1 MHVGDWI
8 RKWSRIKPGKTA
20 IIEDGSEFSYQQ
32 LNERCNRVSH
42 FLLEK
47 GITKGDRIAI
57 LGYNSHEFIEVY
69 LAAAKAGAIFV
80 PLNWR
85 MARDEIME
93 ILNDCGPK
101 FFFFSGD
108 FTDDVRVLK
117 DSSETLKHFITI
129 GQEGAS
135 WTIPYSRLEDYSPS
149 EPITPEGIQFNDPH
163 IIMYTSGTTGSPK
176 GAVLSNS
183 KTFFN
188 ALNANIF
195 FNLIPSDIFLV
206 SRPLFHSGGLLIDV
220 TPTFYTGGTIIIKR
234 RFSTQ
239 EFLETIEKYRVTV
252 AEPAATFLNFILNDC
267 DLQRYD
273 LKSLKCIYTGG
284 ERVQPTLL
292 SEYHDRQITLSQIFG
307 MTETS
312 TLTWLP
318 IEYAFEKAGS
328 VGKPVF
334 HCDLKIIDRNGS
346 ETGPGETGEIAVTGP
361 ILMSG
366 YWNKPEQTAEVMRDG
381 WFYTGDLARLDDEGF
396 IYIVDRI
403 KDTYISGGEN
413 IHPTEIEKQLLKNPG
428 IFDVAVYGVPHQKW
442 GEVGKAS
449 VVLKSGARMTAQEV
463 VAFLQGKIGKFK
475 IPRYVE
481 FVDGLPRTA
490 SGKIKRYLLAGKFD
504 KSEAEVAV

>member
-8 RKWSRIKPGKTA
+8 KKWSQINPGKTA
-20 IIEDGSEFSYQQ
+20 IIEDGREFSYQR
-32 LNERCNRVSH
+32 LNERCNRVCH

-47 GITKGDRIAI
+47 GVAKGDRIAI

-69 LAAAKAGAIFV
+69 LAATKTGAIFV

-85 MARDEIME
+85 MARDEILG
-93 ILNDCGPK
+93 ILNDCSPK
-101 FFFFSGD
+101 FLFFSED
-108 FTDDVRVLK
+108 FTDDVQVLK
-117 DSSETLKHFITI
+117 DRSETLKYFITI
-129 GQEGAS
+129 GTEEAS
-135 WTIPYSRLEDYSPS
+135 WSRPYNRLKDFSSR
-149 EPITPEGIQFNDPH
+149 EPIPPESIQFNDPH
-163 IIMYTSGTTGSPK
+163 IIMYTSGTTGTPK
-176 GAVLSNS
+176 GVVLSNA

-195 FNLIPSDIFLV
+195 FKLIPNDIFLV
-206 SRPLFHSGGLLIDV
+206 SRPLFHSGGLLINV
-220 TPTFYTGGTIIIKR
+220 TPTFYKGGTILLKK

-239 EFLETIEKYRVTV
+239 EFLETMEKYRVTL
-252 AEPAATFLNFILNDC
+252 AEPAATFLNFILKDC
-267 DLQRYD
+267 DLQQYN

-292 SEYHDRQITLSQIFG
+292 SEYHERHIALSQLFG

-318 IEYAFEKAGS
+318 VEYAYEKAGS

-334 HCDLKIIDRNGS
+334 HCDLKIVDRNGS

-366 YWNKPEQTAEVMRDG
+366 YWNRPKQTAEVMRDG
-381 WFYTGDLARLDDEGF
+381 WFYTGDLARTDEEGF
-396 IYIVDRI
+396 IYVVDRI

-413 IHPTEIEKQLLKNPG
+413 IHPTEIEKQLLRNPS
-428 IFDVAVYGVPHQKW
+428 IFDVAVYGVPHERW
-442 GEVGKAS
+442 GEVGKAN
-449 VVLKSGARMTAQEV
+449 VVLMDGAMMTAQEV

-475 IPRYVE
+475 IPRYIE
-481 FVDGLPRTA
+481 FVEALPRTA
-490 SGKIKRYLLAGKFD
+490 SGKIKRYLLADKFD
-504 KSEAEVAV
+504 KGEVEVKV

>member
-1 MHVGDWI
+1 MHIGDWI
-8 RKWSRIKPGKTA
+8 SKWSRIKPGKTA
-20 IIEDGSEFSYQQ
+20 IIEDGWEFSYWV

-42 FLLEK
+42 FLQEK
-47 GITKGDRIAI
+47 GVAKGDRIAI
-57 LGYNSHEFIEVY
+57 LAYNSHEFVEIY
-69 LAAAKAGAIFV
+69 LAAAKTGAIFV

-85 MARDEIME
+85 MVRNEILE
-93 ILNDCGPK
+93 ILNDCSPK

-108 FTDDVRVLK
+108 FADDVRVLK
-117 DSSETLKHFITI
+117 DSSETIKHFITI
-129 GQEGAS
+129 GREGAS
-135 WTIPYSRLEDYSPS
+135 WSIPYGRMEDYSS
-149 EPITPEGIQFNDPH
+149 REPTAAESIQFNDPH
-163 IIMYTSGTTGSPK
+163 ILMYTSGTTGSPK

-220 TPTFYTGGTIIIKR
+220 TPTFYKGGTIILKR

-239 EFLETIEKYRVTV
+239 EFLETIEKYSVTI

-292 SEYHDRQITLSQIFG
+292 TEYHDRQITLSQIFG

-334 HCDLKIIDRNGS
+334 HCDLKIVNRDGS
-346 ETGPGETGEIAVTGP
+346 EIGPGETGEIAVTGP

-381 WFYTGDLARLDDEGF
+381 WFYTGDLATVDDEGF

-413 IHPTEIEKQLLKNPG
+413 IHPTEIEKQLLKNPS
-428 IFDVAVYGVPHQKW
+428 IFDVAVYGVPHRKW
-442 GEVGKAS
+442 GEVG
-449 VVLKSGARMTAQEV
+449 
-463 VAFLQGKIGKFK
+463 
-475 IPRYVE
+475 P
-481 FVDGLPRTA
+481 
-490 SGKIKRYLLAGKFD
+490 
-504 KSEAEVAV
+504 

>member
-1 MHVGDWI
+1 MHVGDWV
-8 RKWSRIKPGKTA
+8 RKWSQIKPGKRA
-20 IIEDGSEFSYQQ
+20 IIEDGREFSYQR
-32 LNERCNRVSH
+32 LNERCNQVGN

-47 GITKGDRIAI
+47 GVAKGDRIAI
-57 LGYNSHEFIEVY
+57 LAYNSHEFVEIY
-69 LAAAKAGAIFV
+69 LAAAKTGAIFV

-85 MARDEIME
+85 MARDEILE
-93 ILNDCGPK
+93 ILNDCSPR
-101 FFFFSGD
+101 FFFFFED
-108 FTDDVRVLK
+108 FADDIRVIK
-117 DSSETLKHFITI
+117 DSTETIKFFITI
-129 GQEGAS
+129 GTEEAS
-135 WTIPYSRLEDYSPS
+135 WFLPYGRLKDYSS
-149 EPITPEGIQFNDPH
+149 REPIPPKSIQFNDPH
-163 IIMYTSGTTGSPK
+163 ILLYTSGTTGTPK

-195 FNLIPSDIFLV
+195 FNLIHNDIFLV

-220 TPTFYTGGTIIIKR
+220 TPTLYKGGTIILKR

-239 EFLETIEKYRVTV
+239 EFLETIEKYRITI
-252 AEPAATFLNFILNDC
+252 AEPPATFLNFILNDC
-267 DLQRYD
+267 DLQQYD

-292 SEYHDRQITLSQIFG
+292 SEYHKRHIPLSQIFG

-312 TLTWLP
+312 ILTWLP

-334 HCDLKIIDRNGS
+334 HCDLKIVNRDGS

-366 YWNKPEQTAEVMRDG
+366 YWNRPEQTAEVMRDG
-381 WFYTGDLARLDDEGF
+381 WFYTGDLAMTDDDGF

-403 KDTYISGGEN
+403 KDIYISGGEN
-413 IHPTEIEKQLLKNPG
+413 IHPTEIEKHLLKNPS
-428 IFDVAVYGVPHQKW
+428 IFDVAVYGVPHRKW

-449 VVLKSGARMTAQEV
+449 VVLKDGVKITAEEV

-475 IPRYVE
+475 IPRYIE
-481 FVDGLPRTA
+481 FVDDLPRTPT
-490 SGKIKRYLLAGKFD
+490 GKIMRYILAKRFRTTEKEI
-504 KSEAEVAV
+504 KV